1 MTTWAEIIRFVED
14 SRSDIVRELLDKCA
28 KELIKQSCDDQDRLN
43 DERCRGDML
52 QLEVQQLK
60 EKFRAYD
67 FDPNEK

>member
-28 KELIKQSCDDQDRLN
+28 KELIKRSCDNQDRLN

-52 QLEVQQLK
+52 QLAYDQLK
-60 EKFRAYD
+60 EEHRKYE
-67 FDPNEK
+67 FDPHEK

>member
-14 SRSDIVRELLDKCA
+14 SRSDIVRELLDKCV
-28 KELIKQSCDDQDRLN
+28 KELIKRSCDNQDRLN